1 MADNSSL
8 LRQLASRASNWHSTT
23 GISQQ
28 MMARAIGMEP
38 GNYSAFLKGKRGLGA
53 ESTYLL
59 LKYVA
64 LPKREAVAKFSAP
77 ARSSKVVSFQS
88 QGNRMYFDNDGWVP
102 GLSGE
107 DPYDPNSN
115 DITDT
120 PSADTT
126 GPVWN
131 QDLIDVLRETRGYHR
146 QAVRAIN
153 SYIAKAKA
161 NAGIT
166 VPSGVSQK
174 FTVANEL

>member
-64 LPKREAVAKFSAP
+64 LPKRDAVAKFSAP

-88 QGNRMYFDNDGWVP
+88 KGNRMYFDNDGWVP
-102 GLSGE
+102 GLSGT
-107 DPYDPNSN
+107 DPNDAGN

-120 PSADTT
+120 PSVDTS
-126 GPVWN
+126 GPVWD
-131 QDLIDVLRETRGYHR
+131 QALIDTLREARGYHR
-146 QAVRAIN
+146 QIVRTIN
-153 SYIAKAKA
+153 DYINQAKV

-166 VPSGVSQK
+166 VPSGVAQK
-174 FTVANEL
+174 FQRRK